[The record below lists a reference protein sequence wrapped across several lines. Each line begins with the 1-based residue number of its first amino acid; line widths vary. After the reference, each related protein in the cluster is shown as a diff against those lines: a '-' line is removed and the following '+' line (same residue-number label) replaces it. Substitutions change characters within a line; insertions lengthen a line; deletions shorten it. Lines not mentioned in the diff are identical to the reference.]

1 MLKLFFWYIYIFV
14 SSSTQ
19 YNGQIKKFITDANAV
34 AQEKGLE
41 AALAYV
47 ENCDTASKV
56 VSDCIEGVVVKCV
69 AAPKTKTKDLANQ
82 IVLMFCEIE
91 VFEKVI
97 EELIKGGKETSISQN
112 LGGLLS
118 R

>member
-1 MLKLFFWYIYIFV
+1 MKVLRQTNLAICIKKTKTAYVYCLIFF
-14 SSSTQ
+14 Q
-19 YNGQIKKFITDANAV
+19 YNGQIKKFITDSNAV

-47 ENCDTASKV
+47 ENCDSASKV
-56 VSDCIEGVVVKCV
+56 VSDCVEGVVMKCV

-91 VFEKVI
+91 AFEKTI
-97 EELIKGGKETSISQN
+97 EELIKGMN
-112 LGGLLS
+112 
-118 R
+118 